1 MLSPPITS
9 LRSKQHLRSR
19 RVTLAAINKYKSKF
33 EIKMNY
39 LIGGG
44 VSQKMGSQTR
54 SKTKPK
60 METQRLAQNLMP

>member
-1 MLSPPITS
+1 
-9 LRSKQHLRSR
+9 
-19 RVTLAAINKYKSKF
+19 
-33 EIKMNY
+33 MNY

-44 VSQKMGSQTR
+44 MSQKMGSQTR